1 MSQRNAVWVVWLAL
15 LVWSGGHAGPSAGA
29 AEASFRFR
37 VDRPTLE
44 SVDQAD
50 GTVELRMAGFRT
62 SEGAPGAP
70 DIPVQTVLVAIPPD
84 AEPRLEVQVIGRTTR
99 RARLPRPVPQM
110 QMQADG
116 SSPPGP
122 AAAGDARLW
131 AQAKRPVLPRY
142 QRDPRIFER
151 AALYPARAAWLGEI
165 GVVRDQRYVEVHLA
179 PVRYDG
185 AARGLLLEESLEV
198 TVHFDGASAA
208 TSEPASTRFEPV
220 YRRSFINYEQGR
232 AFRLP
237 LAKTDLQVVAEA
249 TAGTEPDRRRIVV
262 RQNGPLRLT
271 YELFLAQAPEF
282 LDDNPA
288 KWKLTSDGEQVKL
301 HIQQGGGNP
310 NLLEP
315 GEWVQ
320 FYGQAKDDEPASV
333 LIADN
338 GGNEDLYAVRDFTD
352 DNVYFLSVEAATQ
365 PAMPTREAAPGIGT
379 PPTFFNTTTHV
390 EADAEFSPFGG
401 EDPWFSEPVLTEIDN
416 LRTESVPLPGLQ
428 STTAPLQVR
437 VGLRGSSGCRSVNPD
452 HKSTVGLRN
461 ASSQTL
467 TLPVSNPDNVSN
479 QNLGQFDAQ
488 EHFLHDFGWTHS
500 GIQPQASDPLQVLV
514 GVSNISGC
522 PNNILLD
529 WIEID
534 YRRSFASA
542 GDRLTFSYPDGTA
555 IFAVT
560 GLSSTNVQ
568 VYEITGTLGA
578 SGIVD
583 AVRLTSVQFTP
594 TGPTFTA
601 RFRMDN
607 GGSGMP
613 RRFAVVGPLGVAA
626 PAAADFKVDRVSELA
641 SDTTPAELIVVA
653 HPDLLES
660 SCSVGANSCDYDA
673 DCTASPSD
681 RCELDPSSEL
691 SQLLAHRATQGIS
704 SRVARIGD
712 VEDEFNQG
720 LAGPLAIRKLVEWTM
735 AGNWSGSPPSYLL
748 LLGDASFDHKAG
760 PANGNYVSTQIVLK
774 ENESLGF
781 YASDNLLAAV
791 SGGDSLP
798 ELVVGRI
805 SARTL
810 AEADTVL
817 QKIRLYEQTPA
828 AGGWRGHAVFIS
840 DRANDFS
847 NFEPMEFERINRIG
861 ENKLLAS
868 ASYTKENLRYWSDNC
883 VPPNGAGNPTCD
895 KVAMRLAIQ
904 NAVNGVSG
912 PGAALMQF
920 MGHGN
925 FELWS
930 SDVLFCANPA
940 NPSCVATGDDIL
952 TLNNGLKLP
961 WLLVHNCLSGGFHST
976 DVRALGE
983 DWLKRGPGGAVA
995 VFAPSGLGFRYL
1007 GEIVVNEAWED
1018 LFGPT
1023 KERSLAVPVLDSLV
1037 SLCATSG
1044 TPEGCQFYTLLGD
1057 PSTTLA
1063 LPHVDPPTAVVA
1075 QAGNAL
1081 VQLSWSASPTAA
1093 SYDVYRSSTPASSYI
1108 KINSSPI
1115 TVTHF
1120 NDTAGCACSGPPWAP
1135 PSNGITYYYYVVAR
1149 SAAGFE
1155 SARSNFNSDCFTTQD
1170 DCVFAEP
1177 LNPFPPAPPTGLAVV
1192 DPETGARLDLSWNA
1206 NAENDV
1212 SFYTVHFG
1220 TTPALG
1226 QTANTVLNSFA
1237 LTGLAD
1243 ETPYYIRVSATNTSG
1258 LTSALS
1264 GQVSATPSLVLGLKA
1279 PRFIGDLR
1287 LNKSGAAGANALL
1300 TWGAV
1305 TTDVYGKPF
1314 STDHYEVYR
1323 GTSPQFTPTLAS
1335 RIGTSPTP
1343 SYTDVGALSA
1353 PAPRYYYLVRAMDAD
1368 GTGGG
1373 LGNQLPDGIRELRVA
1388 QVVGHTVLISWPAVT
1403 TDFDDHP
1410 LAISHYALYASDV
1423 PFSRADIRDGMPPL
1437 LSSITGVSVML
1448 SGQTQNRYY
1457 SVLAVDARG
1466 NLSPF

>member
-1 MSQRNAVWVVWLAL
+1 MSHRNVVWVVWLGL
-15 LVWSGGHAGPSAGA
+15 LASSGGAGPSADGKDKQDFY
-29 AEASFRFR
+29 SFR

-44 SVDQAD
+44 SVEQGD
-50 GTVELRMAGFRT
+50 GTLELRMAGFRT

-70 DIPVQTVLVAIPPD
+70 DIPVKTVLVAIPPD
-84 AEPRLEVQVIGRTTR
+84 AEPRLELRVIGRATR
-99 RARLPRPVPQM
+99 QARLPRPVPEM
-110 QMQADG
+110 QMQADP
-116 SSPPGP
+116 SAPLAD

-131 AQAKRPVLPRY
+131 SRAERPVLPHYR
-142 QRDPRIFER
+142 RDPRIFER

-185 AARGLLLEESLEV
+185 AKRGLLLDEALEV
-198 TVHFDGASAA
+198 TVHFDGASDGVA
-208 TSEPASTRFEPV
+208 EPASTRYEPV

-237 LAKTDLQVVAEA
+237 LPETELQAA
-249 TAGTEPDRRRIVV
+249 TEGTEVAGSELRRIVV
-262 RQNGPLRLT
+262 HQSGPLRLT

-282 LDDNPA
+282 LDDNPV
-288 KWKLTSDGEQVKL
+288 KWKLTSHGQQVKL
-301 HIQQGGGNP
+301 HIQNGGNP
-310 NLLEP
+310 NLLEA

-320 FYGQAKDDEPASV
+320 FYGQAHDDEPDSV

-338 GGNEDLYAVRDFTD
+338 GGNEDLYAVRDFSD
-352 DNVYFLSVEAATQ
+352 DNVYFLTVESANQ
-365 PAMPTREAAPGIGT
+365 PAMPTREAAPGIAT
-379 PPTFFNTTTHV
+379 PPAFFNTTNHV
-390 EADAEFSPFGG
+390 EADDEFFPFGG
-401 EDPWFSEPVLTEIDN
+401 ADPWFSMPVLTEIDN

-452 HKSTVGLRN
+452 HKSTVGLKN
-461 ASSQTL
+461 SSNVTL
-467 TLPVSNPDNVSN
+467 VLPASNPDNVAN
-479 QNLGQFDAQ
+479 QNLGEFDAQ
-488 EHFLHDFGWTHS
+488 EHFLHAFGWTHS

-522 PNNILLD
+522 ANNVLLD

-542 GDRLTFSYPDGTA
+542 GDRLTFTYPDGSA
-555 IFAVT
+555 VFAVT
-560 GLSSTNVQ
+560 GLSSNNTQ
-568 VYEITGTLGA
+568 VYEITGELGA

-613 RRFAVVGPLGVAA
+613 RRFVVVGPLGVAT
-626 PAAADFKVDRVSELA
+626 PVAADFKADRVSELV
-641 SDTTPAELIVVA
+641 SDTAPADLIVVA

-660 SCSVGANSCDYDA
+660 FCSVGANACDYDV
-673 DCTASPSD
+673 DCTAGSAD

-691 SQLLAHRATQGIS
+691 SQLLAHRLTQGIS
-704 SRVARIGD
+704 SRVARLGD

-720 LAGPLAIRKLVEWTM
+720 LAGPLAIQELVEWTM
-735 AGNWSGSPPSYLL
+735 AGNWSSSPPSYLL
-748 LLGDASFDHKAG
+748 LLGDASYDYKGGTAS
-760 PANGNYVSTQIVLK
+760 GNYVSTQIVLK

-781 YASDNLLAAV
+781 FASDNLLGAV

-798 ELVVGRI
+798 EVVVGRI
-805 SARTL
+805 PARTL

-828 AGGWRGHAVFIS
+828 AGAWRGHAVFIS

-847 NFEPMEFERINRIG
+847 DFEPKEFERINRIG
-861 ENKLLAS
+861 ENLLLGA
-868 ASYTKENLRYWSDNC
+868 ASYSKENLRYWSDNC
-883 VPPNGAGNPTCD
+883 VPPNGPSSPTCD

-912 PGAALMQF
+912 PGAALLQF

-930 SDVLFCANPA
+930 SDVLFCVNPA

-952 TLNNGLKLP
+952 TLNNGAKLP
-961 WLLVHNCLSGGFHST
+961 WLLVHNCLSGGFHAT
-976 DVRALGE
+976 NLRALGE
-983 DWLKRGPGGAVA
+983 DWLKRGPGGAIA

-1007 GEIVVNEAWED
+1007 GEIVVNEAWAD

-1037 SLCATSG
+1037 GLCATSG

-1057 PSTTLA
+1057 PSMTLA
-1063 LPHVDPPTAVVA
+1063 LPHVDPPTNVVA
-1075 QAGNAL
+1075 SAGNAL

-1093 SYDVYRSSTPASSYI
+1093 SYDVYRATAPAGTYV
-1108 KINSSPI
+1108 KVNSSPI
-1115 TVTHF
+1115 AVTSF
-1120 NDTAGCACSGPPWAP
+1120 NDTAGCACSQPP
-1135 PSNGITYYYYVVAR
+1135 PSNGTTYYYHVVAR
-1149 SAAGFE
+1149 NASGFE

-1177 LNPFPPAPPTGLAVV
+1177 LNPFPPAPPTGLVAV
-1192 DPETGARLDLSWNA
+1192 DPESGGRLDLSWNA
-1206 NAENDV
+1206 NAENDM
-1212 SFYTVHFG
+1212 SSYTVHFG

-1226 QTANTVLNSFA
+1226 QTATAPVNSFS
-1237 LTGLAD
+1237 LTGLANH
-1243 ETPYYIRVSATNTSG
+1243 TPYYIRLTATNTSG

-1264 GQVSATPSLVLGLKA
+1264 GQVIAMPSLVLGLKA
-1279 PRFIGDLR
+1279 PGFIGDLR
-1287 LNKSGAAGANALL
+1287 LGKSGANAVL

-1305 TTDVYGKPF
+1305 TTDVYGKPL
-1314 STDHYEVYR
+1314 STHHYEVYR
-1323 GTSPQFTPTLAS
+1323 GTTPQFVPAPAN
-1335 RIGTSPTP
+1335 RIGTSTTP
-1343 SYTDVGALSA
+1343 SYTDVGALIAAA
-1353 PAPRYYYLVRAMDAD
+1353 PQYHYLVRALDAD
-1368 GTGGG
+1368 DTVGG
-1373 LGNQLPDGIRELRVA
+1373 LGNQLPNGIRELRVSQLVA
-1388 QVVGHTVLISWPAVT
+1388 NSVLISWPAVT
-1403 TDFDDHP
+1403 TDFDDDP
-1410 LAISHYALYASDV
+1410 LTISHYELYASDT

-1437 LSSITGVSVML
+1437 MSSITGLSVSL
-1448 SGQTQNRYY
+1448 SGQGASRYY

-1466 NLSPF
+1466 NKSPF